1 MFKVTE
7 KEIFNGI
14 IKAKNP
20 NNNVLYFEREIENIE
35 EKIGANPD
43 LARRFIDLDA
53 NNQVDKSA
61 KYFLENL
68 KKEKIRS
75 KIADSN
81 IFKFKVQWDAEHGIS
96 LQTHRDYIEDFGNTF
111 FNQVK
116 NLIDRNQTSDSKT
129 EEMNEADGDLIR
141 EVLDHAR
148 FCKEKVSQFHGRND
162 LLNKMQAYLLDE
174 SNNSPF
180 VIFGES
186 GCGKTA
192 ILAKLADQVTF
203 KENFIF
209 GKFLIWKQK
218 D

>member
-1 MFKVTE
+1 M
-7 KEIFNGI
+7 I
-14 IKAKNP
+14 
-20 NNNVLYFEREIENIE
+20 YFEREIENIE
-35 EKIGANPD
+35 EKIEANPD
-43 LARRFIDLDA
+43 LARRFIDLDSK
-53 NNQVDKSA
+53 NQVDKSA

-81 IFKFKVQWDAEHGIS
+81 IFKFKVQWDAENGIS

-203 KENFIF
+203 KKILFLENF
-209 GKFLIWKQK
+209 
-218 D
+218 